1 VGERGRQLR
10 LIHVCRV
17 GAAAQRCAAPCRGA
31 RPSAGQAAASS
42 SGARI
47 PAPRAAAAAHA
58 ALCSADPVPSPSCLQ
73 ASIQAA
79 ATVWGLEV
87 LRYEIRDIMPP
98 SAVRNAMELQ
108 AEAERRKRAQVGLRG
123 RLTGAGVPGCATSW
137 RCFLGGGVGG
147 GIRNVMELPL
157 CGVAG

>member
-1 VGERGRQLR
+1 MRSELGKISLDSVFSERDTLNQN
-10 LIHVCRV
+10 IV
-17 GAAAQRCAAPCRGA
+17 
-31 RPSAGQAAASS
+31 
-42 SGARI
+42 
-47 PAPRAAAAAHA
+47 
-58 ALCSADPVPSPSCLQ
+58 